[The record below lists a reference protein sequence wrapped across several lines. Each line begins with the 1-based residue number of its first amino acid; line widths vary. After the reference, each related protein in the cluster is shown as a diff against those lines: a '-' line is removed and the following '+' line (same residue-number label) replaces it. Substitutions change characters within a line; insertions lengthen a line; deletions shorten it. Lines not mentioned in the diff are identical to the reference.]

1 MRVEA
6 SESENDRRGEAEK
19 RDPKNVDG
27 LDVGEGIGLP
37 E

>member
-1 MRVEA
+1 MDEG
-6 SESENDRRGEAEK
+6 EGENNRRGEAEK
-19 RDPKNVDG
+19 IPKNVDG